1 MLHLILFGPPGAG
14 KGTQSKLL
22 ISKYNLIHLSTG
34 DMLRSHLSAQT
45 ELGKEAGRYI
55 HQGLLVPDQIV
66 INMITRQIETSH
78 DANGFIY
85 DGFPRTIAQAAQLD
99 QLLSE
104 HHEQIGLMIALEL
117 PDSLI
122 HERMRH
128 RARVEGRTD
137 DADDHVIDTR
147 IATYHQNTAP
157 LLDYYDARNKCYRV
171 NGALS
176 IGAVNQASCQ
186 LIDRFLQR

>member
-34 DMLRSHLSAQT
+34 DMLRSHLTAQT
-45 ELGKEAGRYI
+45 ELGKEAAHYI
-55 HQGLLVPDQIV
+55 HQGLLVPDQVV
-66 INMITRQIETSH
+66 INMIIEQIETNH
-78 DANGFIY
+78 EAKGFIY

-99 QLLSE
+99 QLLSQ
-104 HHEQIGLMIALEL
+104 HNQQIGLMIALEL
-117 PDSLI
+117 PDSMI

-128 RARVEGRTD
+128 RAQIEGRTD
-137 DADDHVIDTR
+137 DADDHVIATR

-157 LLDYYDARNKCYRV
+157 LLDYYSAQNKCYRV

-176 IGAVNQASCQ
+176 IGEVNQASCQ
-186 LIDRFLQR
+186 LIDHFLQR